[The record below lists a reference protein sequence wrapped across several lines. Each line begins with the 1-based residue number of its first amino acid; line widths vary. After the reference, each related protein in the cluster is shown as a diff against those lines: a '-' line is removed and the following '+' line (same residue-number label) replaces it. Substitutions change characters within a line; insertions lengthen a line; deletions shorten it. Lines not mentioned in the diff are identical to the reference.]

1 MPAATVDALA
11 AHGAMNAPTMTAAT
25 PSGPATGPSSAAA
38 GGPAVEDTLP
48 PVTDGGADDMPAATV
63 DALAAHGAMNA
74 PTMTEVTPESAT
86 TDRATPATA
95 PAAGDGGEA

>member
-1 MPAATVDALA
+1 
-11 AHGAMNAPTMTAAT
+11 MTPAT
-25 PSGPATGPSSAAA
+25 PPGPATGPSAAAA

-74 PTMTEVTPESAT
+74 PTMTEVTPEPA
-86 TDRATPATA
+86 TDRRRRQPPADRA
-95 PAAGDGGEA
+95 RRR